1 MGHTASSVTA
11 ALRGCALVYYW
22 KQVHDGV
29 RPSLVGPPGPDA
41 LLRRDTRFARS
52 SFQTAGEDFDRRTL
66 WSADVLHRPP
76 HRGMFLVYRQWL
88 DRFRASGR
96 LPDYQDMLDG
106 PRGGDLA
113 NGTAPPIEPK
123 LGRAPLR
130 EQE

>member
-41 LLRRDTRFARS
+41 LLRRDPRFARS
-52 SFQTAGEDFDRRTL
+52 SFQTAGEDFDRRTI
-66 WSADVLHRPP
+66 WSADVLHRTP

-88 DRFRASGR
+88 DRFRHRAGFRGSEGHTSE
-96 LPDYQDMLDG
+96 LPALMRNSDS
-106 PRGGDLA
+106 
-113 NGTAPPIEPK
+113 
-123 LGRAPLR
+123 
-130 EQE
+130 